1 MQEGREQDMKQKR
14 ESYDAYLTIEA
25 SFIIPISFLL
35 IILTLYFGF
44 FCYEKSITLQSCYL
58 ASLRGTNEWELSGD
72 QLKQYVE
79 RELYLLLEE
88 KQLYSI
94 EKGFDIN
101 TNIMGVE
108 VLMEEYMKVPFASAR
123 GDDITGW
130 DITSGKKAV
139 RNKPSSYI
147 RKYQSIKE

>member
-1 MQEGREQDMKQKR
+1 M
-14 ESYDAYLTIEA
+14 
-25 SFIIPISFLL
+25 
-35 IILTLYFGF
+35 
-44 FCYEKSITLQSCYL
+44 
-58 ASLRGTNEWELSGD
+58 
-72 QLKQYVE
+72 E

-108 VLMEEYMKVPFASAR
+108 VLMEEYMKVPFATAR